1 MKRALYIADENFYS
15 LLGAAINKGGIAM
28 KVHHGECTH
37 GKRPV
42 DM

>member
-1 MKRALYIADENFYS
+1 MKRALYIADENFYR
-15 LLGAAINKGGIAM
+15 LLGAAINKGIAM

-42 DM
+42 DK